1 MADPQSPHPLGV
13 DAQRAV
19 PTSEAEELELILRSA
34 LRSDVSSTTPLQDPN
49 RLSRQGCTVLNYL
62 VSERRCQSFS
72 SLALH
77 VRTPRYMLQNISYS
91 PRIPDSPPSFFFFK
105 ATSSRWQ
112 EMAPFVA
119 RGGNVHIEAKNYD
132 PTANGRSRLDGCPL
146 HFAAKARM
154 CNVKFQR
161 L

>member
-91 PRIPDSPPSFFFFK
+91 PRIPDSPLLFFF
-105 ATSSRWQ
+105 SRQ
-112 EMAPFVA
+112 HP
-119 RGGNVHIEAKNYD
+119 
-132 PTANGRSRLDGCPL
+132 LDGKRWHLLWRVAVTCTLKRKITIPL
-146 HFAAKARM
+146 PMEGHG
-154 CNVKFQR
+154 
-161 L
+161 